1 MTGTGTGSSDDD
13 LAALRE
19 RAAHAP
25 TPEQVRA
32 MAEAALAKGSG
43 EMSAEEIRA
52 LAHEAVG
59 QAEQVVVLLRRLA
72 ALTGEGR

>member
-1 MTGTGTGSSDDD
+1 MTGTGSSDDD

-32 MAEAALAKGSG
+32 MADAALAKGSAD
-43 EMSAEEIRA
+43 MSPEDIAA
-52 LAHEAVG
+52 LAHQAVG

-72 ALTGEGR
+72 AMSGEGR